1 MKKKQ
6 EVKQWK
12 KREPGAMYDTR
23 QRREEALNSALL
35 HGLSPTQ
42 DSAVFNVKFII
53 VSVILEATGKTSS
66 FPQTTPRCCPAL
78 SPRGGR
84 DHSRGDNR
92 RLPAW
97 RQPTVEVQLISVD
110 VNFHCPVQGPLR

>member
-12 KREPGAMYDTR
+12 KREPEAMYDTR
-23 QRREEALNSALL
+23 QRREEPLNSALL

-53 VSVILEATGKTSS
+53 VSVILEANGKPSS
-66 FPQTTPRCCPAL
+66 FPKPHPAAAQR
-78 SPRGGR
+78 S
-84 DHSRGDNR
+84 H
-92 RLPAW
+92 
-97 RQPTVEVQLISVD
+97 
-110 VNFHCPVQGPLR
+110 

>member
-23 QRREEALNSALL
+23 QRREEPLNSALL

-84 DHSRGDNR
+84 DHSGGTTDGCRPGDSQQR
-92 RLPAW
+92 KSSSF
-97 RQPTVEVQLISVD
+97 QLMSTFTAQFRV
-110 VNFHCPVQGPLR
+110 P

>member
-12 KREPGAMYDTR
+12 KREPEAMYDTR
-23 QRREEALNSALL
+23 QRREEPLNSALL

-53 VSVILEATGKTSS
+53 VSVILEANGKPSS
-66 FPQTTPRCCPAL
+66 FPQTTPCCCPVL
-78 SPRGGR
+78 SLRGGVGPL
-84 DHSRGDNR
+84 RGDNR
-92 RLPAW
+92 WLLA
-97 RQPTVEVQLISVD
+97 
-110 VNFHCPVQGPLR
+110 